1 MIAESLTP
9 KPGMREKHRPT
20 AVSAKLFLGASASI
34 VGHPED
40 VELTKVKQTLT
51 LTLAWYHDQNL
62 TRIPT

>member
-20 AVSAKLFLGASASI
+20 AVSAELFLGASASI

-51 LTLAWYHDQNL
+51 LAWYHDQNL
-62 TRIPT
+62 ARIPT

>member
-51 LTLAWYHDQNL
+51 LAWYHDQNL
-62 TRIPT
+62 ARIPT

>member
-20 AVSAKLFLGASASI
+20 AVSAKLFLGASTSI

-51 LTLAWYHDQNL
+51 LAWYHDQNL
-62 TRIPT
+62 ARIPT